1 MLKKQ
6 FRIRKQK
13 DFENVF
19 SKGRYI
25 SEKFLT
31 LKIVSNK
38 LAFSRFG
45 FIISNK
51 VSKKAVERNRAKRL
65 LRESIR
71 LFQDSIKSQIDFV
84 FIPKK
89 EIIGKDFVEVN
100 ECVEK
105 LLKRSGLLEK

>member
-19 SKGRYI
+19 SKGRYV

-31 LKIVSNK
+31 LKVVGND
-38 LAFSRFG
+38 LAYSRFG

-51 VSKKAVERNRAKRL
+51 VSKKAVERNRSKRL

-71 LFQDSIKSQIDFV
+71 LMQSRIKPKVDFV
-84 FIPKK
+84 FIAKK
-89 EIIGKDFVEVN
+89 EIIGKDFSEVN
-100 ECVEK
+100 DCVEK
-105 LLKRSGLLEK
+105 LLKKSGLLEK

>member
-6 FRIRKQK
+6 YRIRKQK
-13 DFENVF
+13 EFENVF
-19 SKGRYI
+19 NKGRYV
-25 SEKFLT
+25 SEWFLT
-31 LKIVSNK
+31 LKFVSND
-38 LAFSRFG
+38 LGFSRFG

-71 LFQDSIKSQIDFV
+71 LFQNKIKPQIDFV
-84 FIPKK
+84 FIAKK
-89 EIIGKDFVEVN
+89 EIIGKDFAEVN
-100 ECVEK
+100 DCVEK

>member
-25 SEKFLT
+25 SEKFLS
-31 LKIVSNK
+31 LKIVGND
-38 LAFSRFG
+38 LDISRFG

-51 VSKKAVERNRAKRL
+51 VSKKAVERNRSKRL

-71 LFQDSIKSQIDFV
+71 LLQDKIGPQTDFV
-84 FIPKK
+84 FIAKK
-89 EIIGKDFVEVN
+89 DIIGKDFEEVN
-100 ECVEK
+100 ACVEK
-105 LLKRSGLLEK
+105 LLRRSGLLQK